1 MQKRYVYAGIGVLV
15 LAAALALPA
24 IARPGLR
31 GRAGWGMGGWG
42 MMGGPGVAQT
52 ISPVTSIDAAA
63 ARAREAL
70 AATGA
75 DLAVEEVMEFSNHF
89 YVLVKEKSTGVG
101 ALELI
106 VERNGLVHPEPGPNM
121 MWNTKYGHMAGFGG
135 YGMMGGGMMGGG
147 AWGGGM
153 MGGWGPRRGL
163 SAQPVTPS
171 AQSITKDRAKQS
183 ASQYLIQAFPG
194 ATPDEGTAFYGY
206 FTFDV
211 ERAGKTFGMLSVNAY
226 TGSVWY
232 HTWHGTFVQEKHF

>member
-1 MQKRYVYAGIGVLV
+1 MQRRYIYAGIGVLV

-24 IARPGLR
+24 IAQPRFG

-42 MMGGPGVAQT
+42 MMGGPGAAQA

-70 AATGA
+70 AVYGT

-89 YVLVKEKSTGVG
+89 YVLVEEKSTGTG

-106 VERNGLVHPEPGPNM
+106 VERSGLVHPEPGPNM

-135 YGMMGGGMMGGG
+135 H
-147 AWGGGM
+147 GM
-153 MGGWGPRRGL
+153 MGGWDPRRGPG
-163 SAQPVTPS
+163 AQPATPS
-171 AQSITKDRAKQS
+171 APSITQERAKQI
-183 ASQYLIQAFPG
+183 AAQYLSQAFPG
-194 ATPDEGTAFYGY
+194 ATPDEGMAFYGY

-211 ERAGKTFGMLSVNAY
+211 ERAGKTTGMLSVNAY
-226 TGSVWY
+226 TGAVWY
-232 HTWHGTFVQEKHF
+232 HSWHGTFVQERHF